1 MQTNDPRHFSSLS
14 PSRKNDQ
21 ENGRNA
27 EGRSLSQA
35 GKRGEQSVHCS
46 RTGSL
51 NASTYHKNRKSQ
63 QKEKRSFLG
72 VCGRQKFTANLSK
85 VMGDNK
91 PTAHKSFQPPLQP
104 ACSCLC
110 CKTPEKSGTGLS
122 GEQASRSESSQP
134 GTNFTTISE
143 HHSQDRSSPPGAG
156 AAWGEGVAG

>member
-14 PSRKNDQ
+14 PSRKRPR
-21 ENGRNA
+21 ERKKCRRKVTKPSW
-27 EGRSLSQA
+27 EER
-35 GKRGEQSVHCS
+35 EQSVHCS

-91 PTAHKSFQPPLQP
+91 PSTHKSFQPPLQP

-110 CKTPEKSGTGLS
+110 CKNPEKSGTGLS
-122 GEQASRSESSQP
+122 GEQARRSESSQP

-156 AAWGEGVAG
+156 AAWGAGAAG